1 MLPATFVFPCFTKKL
16 LLFNV
21 VESMTSLK
29 VAEINVF
36 KATAVAPLVG
46 TVETTIGHIPVVPG
60 SSNTFLQPVINKS
73 GKINA
78 REIFEIV
85 FVIDDC
91 CKRIALKKNNF
102 FFMRCN
108 LGKRLNFCSME
119 NANNEAIPSSSKKR
133 WDLIE
138 SLMSVL
144 TFKMMYLSGKKNNR
158 KFLSNL
164 FYNQKNIHTLK

>member
-1 MLPATFVFPCFTKKL
+1 
-16 LLFNV
+16 
-21 VESMTSLK
+21 
-29 VAEINVF
+29 
-36 KATAVAPLVG
+36 
-46 TVETTIGHIPVVPG
+46 
-60 SSNTFLQPVINKS
+60 
-73 GKINA
+73 
-78 REIFEIV
+78 
-85 FVIDDC
+85 
-91 CKRIALKKNNF
+91 
-102 FFMRCN
+102 
-108 LGKRLNFCSME
+108 ME